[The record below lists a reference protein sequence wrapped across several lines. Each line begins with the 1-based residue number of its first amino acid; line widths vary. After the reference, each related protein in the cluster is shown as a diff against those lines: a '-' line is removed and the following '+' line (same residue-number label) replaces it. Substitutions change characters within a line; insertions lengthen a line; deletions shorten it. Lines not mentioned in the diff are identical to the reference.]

1 MQTDSGD
8 SPPRAV
14 LIAAVVVAVGA
25 LVGVLAFAV
34 LRQPG
39 PSAVPLTA
47 VPAPQAESAEC
58 DALVAALPE
67 DVGDATRVPILD
79 PAPPGTAAWRADDG
93 GEPIVLRCGLDRP
106 AEFVVGAALQ
116 SVDRVQWFRIAEPGG
131 SRSTWYAVDRPV
143 YVALTLP
150 PNSGPT
156 PIQKVSAAIEEVLPG
171 EPIDPAPVG

>member
-1 MQTDSGD
+1 MQPDSGD
-8 SPPRAV
+8 GPPRAV

-25 LVGVLAFAV
+25 LLGVLAFAV

-47 VPAPQAESAEC
+47 VPAPQAESSEC
-58 DALVAALPE
+58 DALVAALPG
-67 DVGDATRVPILD
+67 DLGDAARVPILD
-79 PAPPGTAAWRADDG
+79 PAPPGTAAWRADGG

-116 SVDRVQWFRIAEPGG
+116 SVDRVQWFRVTEPGG

-150 PNSGPT
+150 PDSGPT
-156 PIQKVSAAIEEVLPG
+156 PIQKVSTAIDKALPAQ
-171 EPIDPAPVG
+171 PLNPAPVG